1 VTELPPADAS
11 ILVVDDTPSNLGFL
25 IETLSGAGY
34 RVRIANDGQAAIEQ
48 SHYAPPDLVL
58 MDAMMPGIDGFDAT
72 RRLRTLPALTDV
84 PIIFMTALAE
94 TKDKVRAFAA
104 GASDYV
110 TKPFQQDEVL
120 ARVHAHLARRQAE
133 RALQAANAALEE
145 RVAARTGELTAA
157 LAELQSLKTQLQQQ
171 NSYLKHELS
180 EQLTGAII
188 GASPLLRRVLEQVAL
203 VAPTDSTVLIHGETG
218 TGKEMIARAIH
229 EQSARHEGALV
240 KLNCSA
246 ISAGLVESELFG
258 HVKGAFTGAV
268 DRRIGRFELA
278 DGGTLF
284 LDEVSELP
292 LETQAKLLRVLQERE
307 FEPVGSN
314 KTLRT
319 NVRVVAA
326 TNRDLAA
333 DARGGRFRED
343 LFYRLNVFPVHLP
356 PLRERRCDI
365 PLLANHFLQRFARKL
380 GRNISRIEPETL
392 DRLQQYGWPG
402 NIRDLQNTIE
412 RAAVLTQGDE
422 LKIDWELGP
431 SEPRDT
437 PAVVSV
443 APLLAA
449 QESAAPL
456 TLEQVERNYIVN
468 VLRST
473 RGVIEGPNGAASR
486 LDLKPSTARFR
497 IRKLGIQRA
506 DYL

>member
-1 VTELPPADAS
+1 
-11 ILVVDDTPSNLGFL
+11 
-25 IETLSGAGY
+25 
-34 RVRIANDGQAAIEQ
+34 
-48 SHYAPPDLVL
+48 
-58 MDAMMPGIDGFDAT
+58 
-72 RRLRTLPALTDV
+72 
-84 PIIFMTALAE
+84 
-94 TKDKVRAFAA
+94 
-104 GASDYV
+104 
-110 TKPFQQDEVL
+110 
-120 ARVHAHLARRQAE
+120 
-133 RALQAANAALEE
+133 
-145 RVAARTGELTAA
+145 
-157 LAELQSLKTQLQQQ
+157 
-171 NSYLKHELS
+171 
-180 EQLTGAII
+180 
-188 GASPLLRRVLEQVAL
+188 
-203 VAPTDSTVLIHGETG
+203 
-218 TGKEMIARAIH
+218 
-229 EQSARHEGALV
+229 
-240 KLNCSA
+240 
-246 ISAGLVESELFG
+246 
-258 HVKGAFTGAV
+258 
-268 DRRIGRFELA
+268 
-278 DGGTLF
+278 
-284 LDEVSELP
+284 VSELP

-333 DARGGRFRED
+333 DSRGGRFRED
-343 LFYRLNVFPVHLP
+343 LFYRLNVFPVLLP

-412 RAAVLTQGDE
+412 RAAVLAQGDE

-431 SEPRDT
+431 SEPQET

-443 APLLAA
+443 APPLTA

-486 LDLKPSTARFR
+486 LNLKPSTARFR